1 MGRNLNDPDFNPI
14 QEMIHLSIPRHMRR
28 FCASLVMFGTSILV
42 MLFIPARF
50 IRTVFPTFLP
60 YTTQSQ
66 ESNVDELA
74 MELLLLLVILPA
86 VQDQNQ
92 GREWLKY
99 LVQRWC
105 EGVSWIL
112 SLCQF
117 TEVSEVCEGTG
128 PVLRGGEGCLATCC

>member
-1 MGRNLNDPDFNPI
+1 M
-14 QEMIHLSIPRHMRR
+14 
-28 FCASLVMFGTSILV
+28 VMFGTSILV

-60 YTTQSQ
+60 YTTQSQVITYKFLSKGKHGNLQAIAINSVSISGLLNFSRQ

-99 LVQRWC
+99 LVTRC
-105 EGVSWIL
+105 KFCL
-112 SLCQF
+112 FSL
-117 TEVSEVCEGTG
+117 
-128 PVLRGGEGCLATCC
+128 

>member
-1 MGRNLNDPDFNPI
+1 MG
-14 QEMIHLSIPRHMRR
+14 
-28 FCASLVMFGTSILV
+28 SILV

-50 IRTVFPTFLP
+50 IRTVFPSFLP

-99 LVQRWC
+99 LVTRWC

-112 SLCQF
+112 SLQSYMF
-117 TEVSEVCEGTG
+117 GDNQEAVAEVEEVRAEEVEEQEEAALVPHQHEEG
-128 PVLRGGEGCLATCC
+128 L

>member
-1 MGRNLNDPDFNPI
+1 
-14 QEMIHLSIPRHMRR
+14 
-28 FCASLVMFGTSILV
+28 MFGTSILV

-50 IRTVFPTFLP
+50 IRTAFPTFLP
-60 YTTQSQ
+60 YTTQSQVIAYKLHSEGILGNHQAIAIISICISGLFNFLRQ

-99 LVQRWC
+99 LVIRCNFQ
-105 EGVSWIL
+105 L
-112 SLCQF
+112 F
-117 TEVSEVCEGTG
+117 
-128 PVLRGGEGCLATCC
+128 